1 MQKSQFERI
10 GDAGR
15 SERVGGVADE
25 RSQFKGD
32 HRKHIQMRR
41 SSLKSC
47 YSSSMSEALLNGEKN
62 NTRNIKH
69 FLFQAL
75 KNRFMNAK
83 WM

>member
-10 GDAGR
+10 GEAGR
-15 SERVGGVADE
+15 RRGVGVADE

-62 NTRNIKH
+62 NTRNITD

>member
-10 GDAGR
+10 GEAGR
-15 SERVGGVADE
+15 RRGGVAEE

-47 YSSSMSEALLNGEKN
+47 YSGSMSEALLNGKKQY
-62 NTRNIKH
+62 TRNITH

>member
-10 GDAGR
+10 GEAGR
-15 SERVGGVADE
+15 RRGGVAEE

-47 YSSSMSEALLNGEKN
+47 YSGSMSEALLNGKN
-62 NTRNIKH
+62 NIPEILHTFYSRPSKTG
-69 FLFQAL
+69 L
-75 KNRFMNAK
+75 
-83 WM
+83 

>member
-10 GDAGR
+10 GEAGR
-15 SERVGGVADE
+15 RRGGVAEE

-62 NTRNIKH
+62 NKTEY
-69 FLFQAL
+69 
-75 KNRFMNAK
+75 NRIFYYRPS
-83 WM
+83 

>member
-10 GDAGR
+10 GEAGR
-15 SERVGGVADE
+15 RRGGEE

-62 NTRNIKH
+62 NTRNITD